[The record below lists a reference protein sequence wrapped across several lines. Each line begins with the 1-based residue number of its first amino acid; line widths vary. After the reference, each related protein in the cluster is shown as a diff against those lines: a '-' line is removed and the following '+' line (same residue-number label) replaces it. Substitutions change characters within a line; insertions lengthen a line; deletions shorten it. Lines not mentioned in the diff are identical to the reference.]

1 MKSSSGDSPVQRLVY
16 ECLDGV
22 EAFLFA
28 EVQVDLLFGDLLNH
42 VADLLP
48 RSLSATIEAHVRH
61 IVQRT
66 RLRTPFLNS

>member
-1 MKSSSGDSPVQRLVY
+1 MY

-48 RSLSATIEAHVRH
+48 AQPFGHDRGARTAHRAED
-61 IVQRT
+61 
-66 RLRTPFLNS
+66 